1 MGMNM
6 TAEGIDLP
14 KSKTRVSLT
23 DQAYERIRRDIVSCV
38 LQPGLEFTEIDIAAR
53 LSMSK
58 TPVREALMR
67 LQFDG
72 LVRAYPRRGYVIE
85 PVKISDINDIFDMRV
100 VIEAGAMELAV
111 KRISE
116 AELERLSQLADSI
129 SDEKYNENPDR
140 SNHINIEF
148 HETIARA
155 SRNVR
160 LHRSVIHVLSELE
173 RFFYIEA
180 QASVAYPDN
189 HASHR
194 DIVSAILRREVR
206 EARAA
211 IIDHVEGTRS
221 VLLNSVMES
230 QTRVPVLLG

>member
-1 MGMNM
+1 MQTKLTGEDGV
-6 TAEGIDLP
+6 AKL
-14 KSKTRVSLT
+14 KVRVSLT
-23 DQAYERIRRDIVSCV
+23 DQAYERIRRDIVSCT
-38 LQPGLEFTEIDIAAR
+38 LPPGLEFTETDIAAR
-53 LSMSK
+53 LAMSK

-67 LQFDG
+67 LQFEG

-85 PVKISDINDIFDMRV
+85 PVKVSDINDIFDMRV
-100 VIEAGAMELAV
+100 VIEAGAMEFAV

-116 AELERLSQLADSI
+116 SEIERLSQLADSI

-140 SNHINIEF
+140 SHNINIEF

-160 LHRSVIHVLSELE
+160 LHRSVIQVLSELE

-180 QASVAYPDN
+180 QASAVYPDN

-194 DIVSAILRREVR
+194 DIVSAVTRRNVR
-206 EARAA
+206 EARVA
-211 IIDHVEGTRS
+211 IIDHIEGTRS
-221 VLLNSVMES
+221 VLLNSVIER